1 MRAVVLNKY
10 NKEGN
15 VEIKEIP
22 IPAVGQN
29 DVLVKIKYA
38 GVNPL
43 DNMIIREEV
52 KFIVPYDL
60 PLVMGNE
67 FSGVIE
73 RIGSNVTEFKIG
85 DRVYGRMP
93 LNKIG
98 AFAEYTSI
106 DKGAIAIIPNYL
118 SFKEAAC
125 IPLTALTAIQAFELM
140 EAKSGERIFISGG
153 TGSFGAMAIP
163 IAKSLGF
170 KISTSGSGSNRD
182 RVMKL
187 GADEFFDYR
196 NQDYSEILHDVDYVL
211 DTVGDKELEKEFKIL
226 KNGGKLISL
235 KGMPNA
241 EFADRVGLGC
251 FKKLIL
257 KCFGRGNDKIADR
270 KNQRYYFLFVESNG
284 EQLAQVSRIFEEN
297 RIECSIDEIYDLND
311 VNQALQKVLKGGSK
325 GKTLLKIDDTEN
337 NILNN

>member
-1 MRAVVLNKY
+1 MRAVILNQY

-15 VEIKEIP
+15 VEIKVIQIP
-22 IPAVGQN
+22 QVGKN

-60 PLVMGNE
+60 PCVMGNE

-73 RIGSNVTEFKIG
+73 KIGSDVTEFKIG
-85 DRVYGRMP
+85 DKVYGRMP

-98 AFAEYTSI
+98 AFAEYIAI
-106 DKGAIAIIPNYL
+106 DKEAIAIIPNYL

-163 IAKSLGF
+163 IGKSLGF
-170 KISTSGSGSNRD
+170 KIITSGSGSNRD

-196 NQDYSEILHDVDYVL
+196 NQDYSEI
-211 DTVGDKELEKEFKIL
+211 
-226 KNGGKLISL
+226 
-235 KGMPNA
+235 
-241 EFADRVGLGC
+241 
-251 FKKLIL
+251 
-257 KCFGRGNDKIADR
+257 
-270 KNQRYYFLFVESNG
+270 
-284 EQLAQVSRIFEEN
+284 
-297 RIECSIDEIYDLND
+297 
-311 VNQALQKVLKGGSK
+311 
-325 GKTLLKIDDTEN
+325 
-337 NILNN
+337 